1 MSQIYKNKLGEL
13 SKLPKSTYTVN
24 DIKKLKDLNAS
35 FKTLASDF
43 GYRSAPV
50 SDVEINYDTLSPFL
64 SGLELREI
72 KTKEKIDLKTD
83 SSASD
88 FVRLIWSYLIS
99 VFIASKKNN
108 GNHPGVIIF
117 DEPAQHSM
125 GTNGF
130 NKLLRTL
137 ASQHGLQSIV
147 AASFDESEEVF
158 TESTRGVN
166 YNLIKLS
173 SKLITADKVVS

>member
-1 MSQIYKNKLGEL
+1 
-13 SKLPKSTYTVN
+13 YTAN
-24 DIKKLKDLNAS
+24 DIKKLNEFNLS
-35 FKTLASDF
+35 FKSLTDGF
-43 GYRSAPV
+43 GYRSAPI
-50 SDVEINYDTLSPFL
+50 SDIEINYETLSPFL

-72 KTKEKIDLKTD
+72 KVKEKIDLKTD

-99 VFIASKKNN
+99 IFIVSKNN
-108 GNHPGVIIF
+108 AGNHPGILIF

-137 ASQHGLQSIV
+137 SNQKGLQSIV

-158 TESTRGVN
+158 IESTKEVTF
-166 YNLIKLS
+166 NLIQLGN
-173 SKLITADKVVS
+173 KLITEKKSDF